1 MTLSYALQ
9 FPKEVAGMIL
19 NLLLKTPLAKSM
31 AFSMAKQTF
40 APEQVPE
47 KYAKELYAI
56 GFRSSHF
63 RANREDVLVFP
74 ETSKILCE
82 EYKKITVPT
91 VIAVGENDPF
101 GVIDQARRLKEDI
114 PMPL

>member
-9 FPKEVAGMIL
+9 FPKEVAGIVILAGAMYKEGYAAENGDLLSKFVTTPFLGSMIL

-47 KYAKELYAI
+47 KYAKRAI
-56 GFRSSHF
+56 C
-63 RANREDVLVFP
+63 NR
-74 ETSKILCE
+74 I
-82 EYKKITVPT
+82 
-91 VIAVGENDPF
+91 PF
-101 GVIDQARRLKEDI
+101 KSF
-114 PMPL
+114 